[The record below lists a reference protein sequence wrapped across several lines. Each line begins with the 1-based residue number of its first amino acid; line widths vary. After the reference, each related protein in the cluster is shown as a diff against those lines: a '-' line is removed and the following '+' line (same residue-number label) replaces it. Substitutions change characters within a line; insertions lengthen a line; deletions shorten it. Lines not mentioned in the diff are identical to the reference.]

1 MASHPRSFLAAK
13 HSTLT
18 EQIPKAHREY
28 AKWTPQRIVAW
39 VGQTKAATAAVV
51 EQILSRKTYSGGG
64 RS

>member
-1 MASHPRSFLAAK
+1 VASHPRSFLAAK

-39 VGQTKAATAAVV
+39 VGQLAPNVRNAHSKNGQT
-51 EQILSRKTYSGGG
+51 ILKI
-64 RS
+64 